1 MNLSPKILENILPT
15 RDVESI
21 VLTKELLCFRT
32 NRGKI
37 IPKLIDPEAAKLL
50 AIAEEL
56 ISVFSESVG
65 DVREKLEEATK
76 QILDGFP
83 GNAIVGRGLEKLL
96 LDRTEFDTTTKTE
109 LSELREKIF
118 SRSSSILKGKGSFR
132 LRGFEDGDSVNLL
145 NYQNEIA
152 QKIGISVADLGR
164 QLYGDLPPFQQ
175 VLNFRK
181 MSAEGL
187 LHRYNCAQIQGLLLR
202 CEAMTIR
209 LPDTGAARLRQLLKY
224 LRFNKLLCKISRN
237 RDHEKSLVLEIDGPL
252 SMFVN
257 TQKYGLNL
265 ANLFPA
271 ILHQPRWELE
281 AEVRIRKNQSH
292 ILKLNQIC
300 GIRSHYRQ
308 FLSYVPE
315 EIELLSL
322 QLTKKI
328 SSWELTSSADYLQLT
343 GESVCFPD
351 YLLTHSSGKK
361 VPMELFHTWHAAPL
375 GDRLQQLDSQNHAP
389 LLVGVNRSLLKNE
402 ELAEKVKSSPYF
414 SRFGFYFREAPT
426 AAKIIPLLDEWLQN
440 VQKPL

>member
-1 MNLSPKILENILPT
+1 
-15 RDVESI
+15 

-37 IPKLIDPEAAKLL
+37 IPKLINPEAAKLL
-50 AIAEEL
+50 EIAEEL
-56 ISVFSESVG
+56 IIVFSGSVG
-65 DVREKLEEATK
+65 DVREKLEQSTK
-76 QILDGFP
+76 QVLDAFP
-83 GNAIVGRGLEKLL
+83 ENAVVGRGLEKLL
-96 LDRTEFDTTTKTE
+96 LDRTEFDTVAKSE

-118 SRSSSILKGKGSFR
+118 SSSSALLQGK
-132 LRGFEDGDSVNLL
+132 SVVGLQDFKVGTEVGLEEYRNAV
-145 NYQNEIA
+145 A
-152 QKIGISVADLGR
+152 QEIGISVVELR
-164 QLYGDLPPFQQ
+164 SQLYGDLPHIQK
-175 VLNFRK
+175 VLGFRK

-202 CEAMTIR
+202 CEEMTIL

-322 QLTKKI
+322 QLAKKI

-361 VPMELFHTWHAAPL
+361 VAMELFHTWHAAPL
-375 GDRLQQLDSQNHAP
+375 GDRLQQLDSQSHAP

-402 ELAEKVKSSPYF
+402 ELAEKVESSPYF

-426 AAKIIPLLDEWLQN
+426 AAKISPLLDEWLQN
-440 VQKPL
+440 V

>member
-1 MNLSPKILENILPT
+1 
-15 RDVESI
+15 

-37 IPKLIDPEAAKLL
+37 IPKLINPEAAKLL
-50 AIAEEL
+50 EIAEEL
-56 ISVFSESVG
+56 IIVFSGSVG
-65 DVREKLEEATK
+65 DVREKLEQSTK
-76 QILDGFP
+76 QVLDAFP
-83 GNAIVGRGLEKLL
+83 GNAVVGRGLEKLL
-96 LDRTEFDTTTKTE
+96 LDRTEFDTVAKSE

-118 SRSSSILKGKGSFR
+118 SRSSALLQGK
-132 LRGFEDGDSVNLL
+132 SVVGLQDFKVGTEVGLEEYRNAV
-145 NYQNEIA
+145 A
-152 QKIGISVADLGR
+152 QEIGISVVELR
-164 QLYGDLPPFQQ
+164 SQLYGDLPHIQQ
-175 VLNFRK
+175 VLGFRK

-202 CEAMTIR
+202 CEAMTIL

-322 QLTKKI
+322 QLAKKI

-361 VPMELFHTWHAAPL
+361 VAMELFHTWHAAPL
-375 GDRLQQLDSQNHAP
+375 GDRLQQLDSQSHAP

-402 ELAEKVKSSPYF
+402 ELAEKVESSPYF

-440 VQKPL
+440 VRKLLLEQ